1 MGQPK
6 AEAMREIKEED
17 SMNPIVSLDQIHD
30 EIRTVGEQVTELSS
44 RLALAATQEN
54 PDLNQIGDLRKQLH
68 AASARL
74 DALKESA
81 QARGG
86 APKETKAPADPVRE
100 KSLKDMLKSNE
111 YARAFAFSIRGGFTP
126 ATGWG
131 REELHPLYD
140 ALTIGGG
147 DPAGTD
153 GGFLVPDDI
162 SHLIREKQREL
173 NPLRQFFN
181 VEGVN
186 TNSGWRVM
194 DNAPSSG
201 FSQVNE
207 MATVPSNDQP
217 AFGKVT
223 FTLVKYGL
231 ILPISN
237 ELASDEVANLFAY
250 LARWGA
256 KKETITENTLLL
268 SELSTILGASAATIG
283 SGTELKDLKKI
294 LNVTLDPAIR
304 RNAIILTNQDG
315 FNLLDSLEDLN
326 GRPLIQW
333 DPASQTPRMLG
344 GHQVAV
350 VSNAVMPSS
359 EEANSK
365 SGLPFYIG
373 DGNEFATLFER
384 SAMEVLSTN
393 IGGTAFT
400 TDSIQIRFLK
410 RMDVAGFDTAAM
422 KFAKAVI

>member
-1 MGQPK
+1 
-6 AEAMREIKEED
+6 
-17 SMNPIVSLDQIHD
+17 MNPIVSLEQIND

-44 RLALAATQEN
+44 RLALAATQDS
-54 PDLNQIGDLRKQLH
+54 PDLTQIGDLRKQLH

-86 APKETKAPADPVRE
+86 APRETKAPADPVKE

-111 YARAFAFSIRGGFTP
+111 YARAFARSIRGGFTP
-126 ATGWG
+126 ATGQG
-131 REELHPLYD
+131 QEELKVLYD

-147 DPAGTD
+147 DPVGTD
-153 GGFLVPDDI
+153 GGFLVPEDI
-162 SHLIREKQREL
+162 SHAIREKQREL

-194 DNAPSSG
+194 DNAPTSG

-217 AFGKVT
+217 PFGKVA

-231 ILPISN
+231 ILPISH

-268 SELSTILGASAATIG
+268 SELATQLGGSAATIG
-283 SGTELKDLKKI
+283 SGTELRDLKRI
-294 LNVTLDPAIR
+294 LNVALDPAIS
-304 RNAIILTNQDG
+304 RNATILTNQDG

-326 GRPLIQW
+326 GRPLIQF

-344 GHQVAV
+344 GKRVAV
-350 VSNAVMPSS
+350 VSNAVLPSA
-359 EEANSK
+359 EAANDK
-365 SGLPFYIG
+365 QDIPFYIG

-410 RMDVAGFDTAAM
+410 RMDVASFDTAAM
-422 KFAKAVI
+422 KYAKATV